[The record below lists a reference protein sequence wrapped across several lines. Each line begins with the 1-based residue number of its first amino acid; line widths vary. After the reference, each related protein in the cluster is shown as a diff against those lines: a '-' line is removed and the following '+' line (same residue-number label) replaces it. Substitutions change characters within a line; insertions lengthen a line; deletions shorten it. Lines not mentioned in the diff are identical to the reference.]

1 MASAMSLAPYRPR
14 QGYHARA
21 VAAAGLILLFLF
33 GSVRLYELLPPV
45 KLFEV
50 SGMPIH
56 SSVLWAGGVFIVL
69 GGLTTLFTVGLRTG
83 VESLDELTG
92 SFIDL
97 LIETQTELQKVSWPN
112 KEQLTN
118 STTVVLVCMILLGA
132 FLFVVDQVVA
142 WLMSA
147 LNVLPSA

>member
-1 MASAMSLAPYRPR
+1 MASVMSLAPYRPR

-33 GSVRLYELLPPV
+33 GSFRLYSMLPNQQ
-45 KLFEV
+45 LFEM
-50 SGMPIH
+50 SGLPLY

-69 GGLTTLFTVGLRTG
+69 GGLTSLFTVGMRTG
-83 VESLDELTG
+83 VQSLDELTG
-92 SFIDL
+92 GFIDL

-118 STTVVLVCMILLGA
+118 STTVVLICMIVLGA
-132 FLFVVDQVVA
+132 FLFAVDRMVA
-142 WLMSA
+142 WIMSI
-147 LNVLPSA
+147 LRVLPG

>member
-1 MASAMSLAPYRPR
+1 VASVMSLAPYRPR

-33 GSVRLYELLPPV
+33 GSFRLYSMLPNQQ
-45 KLFEV
+45 LFEM
-50 SGMPIH
+50 SGLPLY

-69 GGLTTLFTVGLRTG
+69 GGLTSLFTVGMRTG
-83 VESLDELTG
+83 VQSLDELTG
-92 SFIDL
+92 GFIDL

-118 STTVVLVCMILLGA
+118 STTVVLICMIVLGA
-132 FLFVVDQVVA
+132 FLFAVDRMVA
-142 WLMSA
+142 WIMSI
-147 LNVLPSA
+147 LRVLPG